1 MAQVLSIASAP
12 ERSGGDP
19 LGFHR
24 VLQPK
29 GVLPQA
35 ADRLDAG
42 LPIFSN
48 ELLLEVERLNLDSA
62 SFRQIW
68 EEQCG
73 DREKVKARVGQIVK
87 QRGKMHNPVTN
98 SGGMLLGRVLQ
109 VGKEFSKKFSSSDRV
124 ATLVSLTLTP
134 LRLEE
139 VSAVDPEKSQLE
151 VRGHA
156 ILFSS
161 GVAVKMPEDLP
172 EETALSALDICGA
185 PAWVKRLVQPGDR
198 VLILGAGKAGVLSA
212 LAALET
218 IPGEQLTVMDC
229 RNEVSALAKKLGEGI
244 QAIQTDATQIS
255 EFQKALGGT
264 NLFDLVIDTCNIPG
278 TEGAAILSARERGRV
293 LFFNMAT
300 QFARAVLTAEGMG
313 KDVSLFMGNGYVKGH
328 ANYALQLVRRNR
340 ELFP

>member
-1 MAQVLSIASAP
+1 MGQVVSIQSAP
-12 ERSGGDP
+12 ERQGGHP
-19 LGFHR
+19 LGCHR

-35 ADRLDAG
+35 ADRLDPG
-42 LPIFSN
+42 LPIYSN

-68 EEQCG
+68 EEQRG
-73 DREKVKARVGQIVK
+73 NPENLKSRVLQLVK

-109 VGKEFSKKFSSSDRV
+109 VGKEFPEKFSSGDLI

-134 LRLEE
+134 LKLEE
-139 VSAVDPEKSQLE
+139 VLAVDSEKSQLQ
-151 VRGHA
+151 VRGYA

-172 EETALSALDICGA
+172 EETALSALDVCGA

-212 LAALET
+212 LASLET
-218 IPGEQLTVMDC
+218 IPGEQLILADC
-229 RNEVSALAKKLGEGI
+229 RKEVSALAKKLGEGVR
-244 QAIQTDATQIS
+244 AIQTDAREIS
-255 EFQKALGGT
+255 KFQNALAGVG
-264 NLFDLVIDTCNIPG
+264 LFDLVIDTCNVSG
-278 TEGAAILSARERGRV
+278 TEAAAILAAKEGGRV
-293 LFFNMAT
+293 MFFNMAT
-300 QFARAVLTAEGMG
+300 GFARAVLSAEGMG

-328 ANYALQLVRRNR
+328 ANYALQLVRRHR
-340 ELFP
+340 GIFQ